1 MDPNSTKKQVVF
13 SIEMNIRKLAILTL
27 VTGALALV
35 LVACGLPFWT
45 VIEQENTNQ
54 PSGSNS
60 SIRNGERIYF
70 TSTSNRGDSIT
81 YQGGPAFG
89 GMMMGSYLTCAACHG
104 PEGHGGVHMMHMQLM
119 EAPDITYN
127 ALNDMMEEETG
138 GTMQPGGYS
147 LEDFR
152 KSVVLGEHPD
162 GDELDPNMPRWQ
174 MSDADLKDLFAFIK
188 SLSN

>member
-1 MDPNSTKKQVVF
+1 
-13 SIEMNIRKLAILTL
+13 
-27 VTGALALV
+27 
-35 LVACGLPFWT
+35 
-45 VIEQENTNQ
+45 
-54 PSGSNS
+54 
-60 SIRNGERIYF
+60 
-70 TSTSNRGDSIT
+70 
-81 YQGGPAFG
+81 
-89 GMMMGSYLTCAACHG
+89 
-104 PEGHGGVHMMHMQLM
+104 MMHMQLM

-127 ALNDMMEEETG
+127 ALNDMMEEESG